1 MSKTCEAIK
10 DVVRK
15 TITEDMLI
23 EHYDGISNGA
33 RFISK
38 WYMKEIKNTIIVYWY
53 YNDINGI
60 MCMVSRNNAAK
71 LRYRADIYGDM
82 EDITVCDSIDITD
95 FEDKGTE
102 KLFAE
107 LNELFEV
114 SDHDAD

>member
-23 EHYDGISNGA
+23 EHYDGISNGV

-38 WYMKEIKNTIIVYWY
+38 WYMKEIKNTIIVYWCY
-53 YNDINGI
+53 DDINGI
-60 MCMVSRNNAAK
+60 MCTDSRNNAAK

-114 SDHDAD
+114 SDHGTD